1 MHTGCPVAVLVL
13 LSFALAVPSGAGAL
27 SPQLADC
34 EARFAAA
41 PDAEES
47 VECFYDAG
55 RAPELSA
62 EASRRVEALLSRHP
76 DHPWLLFYLGHLRWA
91 EPRRAE
97 QTYRDAAAVFAR
109 TGDATGEIRART
121 ALHMVLIHLGRP
133 GEAEREVDRATA
145 IAKAGD
151 PLLKARASLLQAR
164 HLRLRGGDL
173 ERAYVLLHQ
182 SHDAVFDASRDL
194 YPLQRDFLEEMAG
207 VSFSLGRIPEARAA
221 YGRLANLARTHGERR
236 FEVIARYGVLRGLVE
251 ELAEM
256 PRTEARRET
265 TKMAL
270 EILALASELRIPEI
284 TGRVYM
290 ILGQLSSGA
299 EAHHHIEQCLAT
311 LHLPADRSQCLVAL
325 SRQIRR
331 KDPARAVP
339 VVTEALT
346 LADQSR
352 DPWVRYHAWRER
364 MRVSW
369 ATLPSEK
376 AAADSRTALRSLE
389 VIREQQ
395 KGASGRAGLFSLWSE
410 DYYWLSGRL
419 LQDFLEHHHAG
430 SLDEAF
436 SVTER
441 LRARTLVEALQAARA
456 APVAPPKRLAA
467 RHSQVLEK
475 IAQVQRRL
483 LEPTV
488 PATERASAL
497 RELRRLEIEE
507 DGIEDQIASAGPR
520 VRAQH
525 PGFATLA
532 EVRSTLAPDEA
543 LLSFQIA
550 PDEGWFGD
558 FAGGSWLLAVT
569 RGGTRVYRLSRDR
582 VSLRPAVSLLDGLFE
597 RRDGTEAA
605 PAAGLYRNLLGD
617 ALRDLPLEIRKLV
630 ILPDDALHQLPFAAL
645 RPEPGAAPLAG
656 RYQIAVAPSATLW
669 LKWRKERPPLAA
681 EPLLALADPVLPGT
695 VSGRPEGPTA
705 ERSAVFAAATRLGAL
720 PFARREGRAAARYLG
735 GGSVLRM
742 GHEAS
747 EGFLKNEDLR
757 RFRVLHFATHA
768 VLDDQ
773 NTERSGVLL
782 TPAPA
787 TEDGLLQLREI
798 VPLRLDGQIAVLSS
812 CRSASGTMLRGEGM
826 MGLARAFFQAGA
838 HAVVASLWPLRD
850 DDGAALFDRFYR
862 HLAQGKSAAAAL
874 RAAQLDRIEDGAP
887 AYAWAGLVV
896 LGDGDL
902 VPIPGGRKWLFLTDP
917 RLLAGA
923 GIALLGLVA
932 LMVARLRPADRQ
944 QHAP

>member
-1 MHTGCPVAVLVL
+1 
-13 LSFALAVPSGAGAL
+13 
-27 SPQLADC
+27 
-34 EARFAAA
+34 
-41 PDAEES
+41 
-47 VECFYDAG
+47 
-55 RAPELSA
+55 
-62 EASRRVEALLSRHP
+62 
-76 DHPWLLFYLGHLRWA
+76 
-91 EPRRAE
+91 
-97 QTYRDAAAVFAR
+97 
-109 TGDATGEIRART
+109 
-121 ALHMVLIHLGRP
+121 
-133 GEAEREVDRATA
+133 
-145 IAKAGD
+145 
-151 PLLKARASLLQAR
+151 
-164 HLRLRGGDL
+164 
-173 ERAYVLLHQ
+173 
-182 SHDAVFDASRDL
+182 
-194 YPLQRDFLEEMAG
+194 
-207 VSFSLGRIPEARAA
+207 
-221 YGRLANLARTHGERR
+221 
-236 FEVIARYGVLRGLVE
+236 
-251 ELAEM
+251 M

-270 EILALASELRIPEI
+270 EILVLASELAIPEI
-284 TGRVYM
+284 TGRVHM
-290 ILGQLSSGA
+290 ILGQLSSGD
-299 EAHHHIEQCLAT
+299 EAHRHIEQCLAT

-331 KDPARAVP
+331 EDPAQAVP
-339 VVTEALT
+339 VVTEALA

-369 ATLPSEK
+369 ATLPSEN
-376 AAADSRTALRSLE
+376 AAADSRTALRALE

-395 KGASGRAGLFSLWSE
+395 KGQSGRAGLFSLWSE

-419 LQDFLEHHHAG
+419 LQDFLEHHDAG

-436 SVTER
+436 AVTER
-441 LRARTLVEALQAARA
+441 LRARTLVEALQAAHA
-456 APVAPPKRLAA
+456 APVAPPRLAA
-467 RHSQVLEK
+467 QHTRILEA

-483 LEPTV
+483 LEPTL
-488 PATERASAL
+488 PAPERASAL

-507 DGIEDQIASAGPR
+507 GGIEDQIASAGPR
-520 VRAQH
+520 LRSH
-525 PGFATLA
+525 RPGFATLA
-532 EVRSTLAPDEA
+532 EVRNTLAPDEA

-569 RGGTRVYRLSRDR
+569 RRGTQVYRLSRDR
-582 VSLRPAVSLLDGLFE
+582 VSLRPAVRLLDGLFE

-605 PAAGLYRNLLGD
+605 PAAGLYRDLLGE
-617 ALRDLPLEIRKLV
+617 ALRDLPPAIRKLV

-645 RPEPGAAPLAG
+645 RPEPGASPLADK
-656 RYQIAVAPSATLW
+656 YQLAIAPSATLW
-669 LKWRKERPPLAA
+669 LKWRKERPILAA

-695 VSGRPEGPTA
+695 VSGGAGRPA
-705 ERSAVFAAATRLGAL
+705 ERSAMFATATRLGAL

-735 GGSVLRM
+735 GGSVLRI
-742 GHEAS
+742 GREAS
-747 EGFLKNEDLR
+747 EGFLKSTDLH

-798 VPLRLDGQIAVLSS
+798 VPLRLNGQIAVLSS
-812 CRSASGTMLRGEGM
+812 CRSASGTVLRGEGM

-862 HLAQGKSAAAAL
+862 HLAEGESVAEAL
-874 RAAQLDRIEDGAP
+874 RKAQLDRIADGAP

-902 VPIPGGRKWLFLTDP
+902 VPLPGGRKWLFLTDP

-923 GIALLGLVA
+923 GIALMALVA
-932 LMVARLRPADRQ
+932 LMVSRWRPAR
-944 QHAP
+944 A

>member
-1 MHTGCPVAVLVL
+1 MRTGRPATILPFLFLAFLVCSVA
-13 LSFALAVPSGAGAL
+13 FATSAPDLAI
-27 SPQLADC
+27 C
-34 EARFAAA
+34 EARFTTA
-41 PDAEES
+41 PELEES
-47 VECFYDAG
+47 AECFYDAG
-55 RAPELSA
+55 RASGLST
-62 EASRRVEALLSRHP
+62 EASKRIEDLLSHHP
-76 DHPWLLFYLGHLRWA
+76 DSPWLLFYLGHLRWM
-91 EPRRAE
+91 EPQRAE
-97 QTYRDAAAVFAR
+97 RPYREAAAAFAR
-109 TGDATGEIRART
+109 TGNATGEIRART
-121 ALHMVLIHLGRP
+121 ALHSVLIKLGRP
-133 GEAEREVDRATA
+133 EEAAHEVEQVAA
-145 IAKAGD
+145 IAQRTGD
-151 PLLKARASLLQAR
+151 ALQIARGKVLQAK

-182 SHDAVFDASRDL
+182 CQDAVFSGSGDL
-194 YPLQRDFLEEMAG
+194 YTLQRDFLEEMAG

-221 YGRLANLARTHGERR
+221 YGRLANLARAHGERR
-236 FEVIARYGVLRGLVE
+236 EEVLARYGVLRALVE
-251 ELAEM
+251 ELIEM
-256 PRTEARRET
+256 PRPETRRET
-265 TKMAL
+265 IELAR
-270 EILALASELRIPEI
+270 EILAVESEPWGAELAARAHLA
-284 TGRVYM
+284 
-290 ILGQLSSGA
+290 LGQLSTGE
-299 EAHHHIEQCLAT
+299 EARRHIEQCLAT

-325 SRQIRR
+325 SRQLRR
-331 KDPARAVP
+331 QDPARAVP
-339 VVTEALT
+339 VVTEALA
-346 LADQSR
+346 LADQSK
-352 DPWVRYHAWRER
+352 DPWVRYRAWRER

-369 ATLPSEK
+369 ALLPSEK

-395 KGASGRAGLFSLWSE
+395 KGESGRAGLFSLWSE

-419 LQDFLEHHHAG
+419 LQDFLEHHNAR

-436 SVTER
+436 NVTER
-441 LRARTLVEALQAARA
+441 LRARTLVESLQAAHA
-456 APVAPPKRLAA
+456 APVAPPQRLAA
-467 RHSQVLEK
+467 QHTRILEA

-483 LEPTV
+483 LEPTL
-488 PATERASAL
+488 PAPERASAL

-520 VRAQH
+520 IHAQR

-543 LLSFQIA
+543 LLSFQVA

-558 FAGGSWLLAVT
+558 FGGGSWLLAVT
-569 RGGTRVYRLSRDR
+569 RGGVQVYRLSRDR
-582 VSLRPAVSLLDGLFE
+582 VSLRPAVRLLDGLFE

-617 ALRDLPLEIRKLV
+617 ALRGLPPGTRKLV

-645 RPEPGAAPLAG
+645 RPEPGAAPLAD
-656 RYQIAVAPSATLW
+656 RYQIAIAPSATLW
-669 LKWRKERPPLAA
+669 MKWRKERPTLAA

-695 VSGRPEGPTA
+695 VTGRPGNPPAA

-735 GGSVLRM
+735 GGSVLRI
-742 GHEAS
+742 GREAS
-747 EGFLKNEDLR
+747 EGFLKSEDLHQ
-757 RFRVLHFATHA
+757 FRVLHFATHA

-798 VPLRLDGQIAVLSS
+798 VPLRLNGQVAVLSS
-812 CRSASGTMLRGEGM
+812 CRSASGTVLRGEGM

-862 HLAQGKSAAAAL
+862 HLAAGESIAEAL
-874 RAAQLDRIEDGAP
+874 RKAQLDRIADGAP

-923 GIALLGLVA
+923 GIALMALVA
-932 LMVARLRPADRQ
+932 VMIARWRPAR
-944 QHAP
+944 A